1 VEPEAQVIEIWEVL
15 GEHPR
20 RPGPRLMR
28 VGQVDPVRIEHDA
41 MRLDRGLAEQA
52 RRYVALVA
60 GERAIVRNRELA
72 AAAAHAK
79 VRARQRD
86 RARKFAE
93 MQLEVEAASQAAD

>member
-1 VEPEAQVIEIWEVL
+1 MIEIGEVF

-52 RRYVALVA
+52 RTYVALVA

-72 AAAAHAK
+72 AAAHAK
-79 VRARQRD
+79 VRARQRE
-86 RARKFAE
+86 RARKFLE